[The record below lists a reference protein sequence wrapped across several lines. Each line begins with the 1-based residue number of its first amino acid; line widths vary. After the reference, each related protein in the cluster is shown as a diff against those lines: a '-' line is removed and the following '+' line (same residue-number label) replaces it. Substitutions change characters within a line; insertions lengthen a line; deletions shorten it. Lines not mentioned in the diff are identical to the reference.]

1 MQWTVGHH
9 RLLERV
15 ASDCHLATAC
25 GAVAV
30 RRFFNDS
37 YSRCLNGN
45 IFDGAACIWTSCPLP
60 MTCMTS
66 SASAPASSSCAVAVL
81 VESDRRR
88 GILQAPIART
98 HASC

>member
-9 RLLERV
+9 RLPERV

-30 RRFFNDS
+30 RRFFYDS

-45 IFDGAACIWTSCPLP
+45 IFDGAACIWTSCPLL
-60 MTCMTS
+60 MTC
-66 SASAPASSSCAVAVL
+66 
-81 VESDRRR
+81 
-88 GILQAPIART
+88 
-98 HASC
+98 